1 MALWLRAREPVTV
14 LVITVLVALISQRWA
29 GLDTPDSS
37 FYASLALFGDEITDR
52 APIDSYYWTRLGYIA
67 PVGLLTNLLGTWAGF
82 EAYRVLL
89 LLVLVTS
96 SYVILRRFTG
106 IASAGFLAGLG

>member
-1 MALWLRAREPVTV
+1 MMALWLRVREPVTV
-14 LVITVLVALISQRWA
+14 LVITILVALISQRWA

-67 PVGLLTNLLGTWAGF
+67 PVGLLT
-82 EAYRVLL
+82 
-89 LLVLVTS
+89 
-96 SYVILRRFTG
+96 
-106 IASAGFLAGLG
+106 